1 MTLSRNLIVALTM
14 SGGAAIAAVLAF
26 QRRARQQKRAQLK
39 EDLQRW
45 DDDTGN
51 PTKAVVENPLS

>member
-1 MTLSRNLIVALTM
+1 MTFGRNLIVALTM

-26 QRRARQQKRAQLK
+26 QRRARQQQRAQHRA
-39 EDLQRW
+39 DLQRW

-51 PTKAVVENPLS
+51 PTKSVVENPLP